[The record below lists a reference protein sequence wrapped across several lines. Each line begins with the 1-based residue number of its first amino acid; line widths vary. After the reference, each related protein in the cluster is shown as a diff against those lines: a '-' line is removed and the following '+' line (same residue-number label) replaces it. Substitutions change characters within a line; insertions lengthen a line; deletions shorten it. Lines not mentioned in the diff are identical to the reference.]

1 MDPTPPGCNPGAAR
15 HAVRK
20 FPTGCFRGKVESV
33 MAGSKSR
40 NATIRFAVV
49 GTGWFAQDA
58 VLPAFTNAGNAAL
71 VAIFSGDAEKRHEIG
86 KRYKARAYGYE
97 QYEEK
102 LKAREFEAV
111 YIALPNSMH
120 KEYTIAA
127 ARHGVHVLCEKPLA
141 GTATDCREMIDA
153 CERGGSR
160 LMTAYRLHFESANLA
175 AIKHITNGDIGE
187 PRVFHGLNC
196 QTVEAGNTR
205 LDAELKGGPLMDLG
219 IYCINAARY
228 LFRDDPTE
236 VSGFASHPP
245 DPKYR
250 EVPEM
255 VTAVMRFPGERLAT
269 FTCGFGESKVSEFRV
284 IGTKA
289 DIRLMPAFTF
299 RGDISMFFTREG
311 DVKETRFPERDQVG
325 AEIVYFADCIRNGTN
340 PEPDGYEG
348 LADLIIIDAIKESIR
363 AGRAIPLVP
372 FKKKD
377 FPTPAQEFKLPK
389 IEAPKLI
396 NAASPSG
403 D

>member
-1 MDPTPPGCNPGAAR
+1 MISRENTVA
-15 HAVRK
+15 K
-20 FPTGCFRGKVESV
+20 TKT
-33 MAGSKSR
+33 AG
-40 NATIRFAVV
+40 IRFAVV
-49 GTGWFAQDA
+49 GTGWFAQEA
-58 VLPAFTNAGNAAL
+58 VLPAFANARNAELA
-71 VAIFSGDAEKRHEIG
+71 AIFSGDPEKRDEVG
-86 KRYKARAYGYE
+86 ERYAVPAYGYE
-97 QYEEK
+97 EYEEK
-102 LKAREFEAV
+102 LKAGEFDAV
-111 YIALPNSMH
+111 YIVLPNSLH

-141 GTATDCREMIDA
+141 GTAAECREMIDA
-153 CERGGSR
+153 CERGGAR

-175 AIKHITNGDIGE
+175 AIKHITDGEIGE
-187 PRVFHGLNC
+187 PRVFHGFNC
-196 QTVEAGNTR
+196 QTIEAGNTR
-205 LDAELKGGPLMDLG
+205 LDADLKGGPLMDLG

-236 VSGFASHPP
+236 VSGFASRPP
-245 DPKYR
+245 GPKYS

-269 FTCGFGESKVSEFRV
+269 FSCGFGESKVSEFRV

-289 DIRLMPAFTF
+289 DIRLMPAYTF
-299 RGDISMFFTREG
+299 RGENTMYFTKDG
-311 DVKETRFPERDQVG
+311 NVKETRFPERDQVG
-325 AEIVYFADCIRNGTN
+325 AEIVYFADCIRIGTN

-363 AGRAIPLVP
+363 TGSAVPLAP
-372 FKKKD
+372 FKKKG

-389 IEAPKLI
+389 IEAPKLV